1 MASALAYR
9 PLEAAEFPWPI
20 MPRLSDL
27 VDTIGLLD
35 FGNQL
40 LAFFD
45 RLVGADHCAI
55 YQMQH
60 YEFMQVA
67 SISAPG
73 ASPIPETC
81 LSTYDIKRRL
91 RQLGPT
97 DTRVEACFVSEL
109 HEVSF
114 HPSARPQ
121 AIVLMGGRQESLFCV
136 RTVKT
141 RKVEV
146 SESELARVREVADL
160 LISFIGRHQDIVL
173 AKPNAFSALTSLETI
188 EARILS
194 TKRLSRREAEVCA
207 RILYGCSSCEIASAL
222 GVGKESVM
230 TYRKRAY
237 QHLNIGS
244 QRELLLWYLA
254 LGPNMQC
261 N

>member
-9 PLEAAEFPWPI
+9 LTETADLPWPM

-27 VDTIGLLD
+27 VDSIGLLD

-40 LAFFD
+40 LAFID
-45 RLVGADHCAI
+45 TLVGADHCAI

-67 SISAPG
+67 SVSAPG
-73 ASPIPETC
+73 ASSLPETC
-81 LSTYDIKRRL
+81 LGTYDIKRRL

-97 DTRVEACFVSEL
+97 DVRVEICPISEL
-109 HEVSF
+109 HDVPF
-114 HPSARPQ
+114 HPIARPQ
-121 AIVLMGGRQESLFCV
+121 AMVLMGGRHDSLFCV

-141 RKVEV
+141 RKTEF
-146 SESELARVREVADL
+146 SESELLRVREVADL
-160 LISFIGRHQDIVL
+160 LISFIGRHQDLIL
-173 AKPNAFSALTSLETI
+173 AKPNAFSALTSLDTI
-188 EARILS
+188 ETRILN

-254 LGPNMQC
+254 LGPNTSC